1 MRVTDRRTSEMAVYL
16 VLTAAMALFGSAFA
30 ASKVLAD
37 TLPPE
42 VAAALRFGCG
52 ALVLLVWLGAT
63 GRGFGL
69 PARDWPRILVAGA
82 LGVFAFN
89 WLFFWGLHQSP
100 SVDGSILVPVLSPVL
115 TTAVS
120 ALFLRDT
127 VSPARIT
134 GLTVGVGG
142 ALLFLIGVGGPANGR
157 RLIGD
162 LAYVA
167 GAGVWAA
174 YTLLG
179 RRILAGI
186 DPLKATALTT
196 SAGSLMLLLAAG
208 PALASVAWSG
218 LSAGIW
224 LTIAYLGVFPT
235 AIAYVAYFHGIRSIG
250 PARTSIMMLL
260 VPVFGASG
268 SLIVLHESLT
278 PVQYAGGAL
287 MLGGALL
294 AVARDAFA
302 APARR
307 PRRGREPIPLKRPL
321 RR

>member
-1 MRVTDRRTSEMAVYL
+1 MRVTDRRTSGMAVYL
-16 VLTAAMALFGSAFA
+16 VLTAAMALFGSAFT
-30 ASKVLAD
+30 ASKILAD
-37 TLPPE
+37 TLPPA

-52 ALVLLVWLGAT
+52 ALVLLIWLGVT

-69 PARDWPRILVAGA
+69 PARDWPRILLAGA
-82 LGVFAFN
+82 LGIFAFN

-120 ALFLRDT
+120 ALFLHET
-127 VSPARIT
+127 ASPARIA

-142 ALLFLIGVGGPANGR
+142 AVLFLLGVDGPASGE

-167 GAGVWAA
+167 GAGVWTA

-186 DPLKATALTT
+186 DPLKATALTM
-196 SAGSLMLLLAAG
+196 SAGSLMLVLAAA
-208 PALASVAWSG
+208 PALPSVAWSD

-224 LTIAYLGVFPT
+224 LDIAYLGVFPT
-235 AIAYVAYFHGIRSIG
+235 AIAYVAYFHGIRSMG
-250 PARTSIMMLL
+250 PARASIMMLL
-260 VPVFGASG
+260 VPVFGATG
-268 SLIVLHESLT
+268 GLVVLHESLT
-278 PVQYAGGAL
+278 LVQYAGGAL
-287 MLGGALL
+287 MLAGALL

-302 APARR
+302 APAR
-307 PRRGREPIPLKRPL
+307 PSRRGGEPVPPKRSV